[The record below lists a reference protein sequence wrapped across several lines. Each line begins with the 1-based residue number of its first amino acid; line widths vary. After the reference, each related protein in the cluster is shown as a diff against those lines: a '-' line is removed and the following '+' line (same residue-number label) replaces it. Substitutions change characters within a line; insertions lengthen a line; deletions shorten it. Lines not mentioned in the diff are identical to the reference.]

1 MKYDWIIGIDPGKQG
16 GMVAISKTEYFY
28 SPMPETDLDIWL
40 WFDDVRLFKG
50 SKYAIMEKVWAIPKG
65 GKKQGSTSI
74 FTFGEG
80 YGKLQMALCAA
91 GLDYETVTPKS
102 WQKHLEIKPRDSTKV
117 KIKGKLREKE
127 NQTDWKNRLRDMA
140 EDLHPDIELW
150 SKPKT
155 VGKQKAIS
163 DAVLLAEYGIRR
175 FGLK

>member
-65 GKKQGSTSI
+65 GKSQGATSI

-80 YGKLQMALCAA
+80 YGKLQMALTASY
-91 GLDYETVTPKS
+91 LNYELVPPKT
-102 WQKHLEIKPRDSTKV
+102 WQKALEIPPRDRTKV
-117 KIKGKLREKE
+117 SVKGKIREKE
-127 NQTDWKNRLRDMA
+127 NNTDWKNRLRDLA
-140 EDLHPDIELW
+140 EELHPDIGLW
-150 SKPKT
+150 KEPKT
-155 VGKQKAIS
+155 LGKQRAIS
-163 DAVLLAEYGIRR
+163 DAVLLAEYGIRK